1 MQKERYGHPPHWF
14 SLYYLGNRTRSSHSS
29 ALVRITAR
37 EKFGDDDTDLFQNV
51 TWNTATNQNE
61 DIFIRYS
68 LTVANSTGLLQ
79 D

>member
-1 MQKERYGHPPHWF
+1 MDILLIGFPCIIWE
-14 SLYYLGNRTRSSHSS
+14 TE
-29 ALVRITAR
+29 LVQVTHQH
-37 EKFGDDDTDLFQNV
+37 GDDDTDLFQNV